1 MMASSKKN
9 TDQQQVS
16 NRILVGTHIQGDL
29 KTDGDIR
36 IDGTVK
42 GNIRAEGKVV
52 VGEHGKVEGEVECKN
67 AAIAGKVV
75 GTMRVTQMLSLSAS
89 AKIEGQ
95 VHTEKL
101 SVEPGA
107 ELNGSVSMGAVV
119 RTMDKK
125 DDAQSSKSA

>member
-9 TDQQQVS
+9 SDQQQVS

-75 GTMRVTQMLSLSAS
+75 GTMRVTQMLALSAS

-125 DDAQSSKSA
+125 DAQSSKSA